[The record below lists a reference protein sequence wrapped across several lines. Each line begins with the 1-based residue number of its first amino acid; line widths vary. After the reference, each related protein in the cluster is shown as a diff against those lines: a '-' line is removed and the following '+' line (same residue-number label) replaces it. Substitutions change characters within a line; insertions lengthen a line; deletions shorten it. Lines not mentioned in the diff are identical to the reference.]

1 MMVRLRRRAT
11 VDQDAMRRGGH
22 RLATLLHALAADVR
36 PGMTTAALDRRA
48 RSLLAEHSDTPAFL
62 GYRGYPAVLC
72 TSRNAE
78 VVHGIPRDDT
88 VIRSGDILSLD
99 FGIITDGWYSDMAVT
114 IPVGA
119 VSSAD
124 QALIDA
130 TRDALAAAIRI
141 VRPGVHIGDI
151 GATVQALVEG
161 RGFGVVRD
169 LVGHGI
175 GRELH
180 EDPQIPNV
188 GVAGQGSVLRAG
200 MAIAIEPMVTA
211 GGYAVRFLDDGW
223 TVVTTDGSR
232 AAHFE
237 HTVLVTRDGGE
248 ILTSEAP

>member
-1 MMVRLRRRAT
+1 MMVRLRRAA

-22 RLATLLHALAADVR
+22 RLAILLNRLAASVR
-36 PGMTTAALDRRA
+36 PGMTTADLDA
-48 RSLLAEHSDTPAFL
+48 RTRELLKEHGDTPAFL

-78 VVHGIPRDDT
+78 VVHGIPRDD
-88 VIRSGDILSLD
+88 VIVQTGDILSLD
-99 FGIITDGWYSDMAVT
+99 FGIVTDGWYSDMAVT

-119 VSSAD
+119 VSPAD
-124 QALIDA
+124 QKLIDA
-130 TRDALAAAIRI
+130 ARDALAEAIGI
-141 VRPGVHIGDI
+141 VRPGIHIGDI
-151 GATVQALVEG
+151 GATVQALVES

-175 GRELH
+175 GRDLH
-180 EDPQIPNV
+180 EEPQVPNV
-188 GVAGQGSVLRAG
+188 GIAGQGPVLREG

-211 GGYAVRFLDDGW
+211 GGYGVRFLDDGW
-223 TVVTTDGSR
+223 TVVTADGSR

-248 ILTSEAP
+248 ILTSVAP